1 MIRASWMWRNSPP
14 ISNPEMSEVVDELDR
29 AGYYSVL
36 VPIKST
42 TADYLPRIISSMRAN
57 QKIKY
62 MIPIRPYLLS
72 PQYLG
77 MISAGIEA
85 VVPNRTIFN
94 FINGHIE
101 EDENLNGIIYN
112 SVDFS
117 NKENRRSHLED
128 FVKALGRI
136 EMHDK
141 TDFSEMLVSGG
152 SLETIESAYRVGA
165 GLATSYSSFMQNY
178 HWAYSKVDLERIFVQ
193 VCILI
198 CDSGDDPLVAALT
211 ANNPSGIIHGSYDE
225 IVEKI
230 TELESMGVTDL
241 LISNAFDGG
250 KEERLK
256 IHNFVSKYLASG
268 QVHNSLK

>member
-1 MIRASWMWRNSPP
+1 MWRNSPP
-14 ISNPEMSEVVDELDR
+14 ISSSEMSEVVDELNS

-42 TADYLPRIISSMRAN
+42 TADYLPKIISSMRAD

-101 EDENLNGIIYN
+101 ADENLDGIIYS

-117 NKENRRSHLED
+117 NKENRRDHLKD
-128 FVKALGRI
+128 FVAALGCI
-136 EMHDK
+136 EMHDRP
-141 TDFSEMLVSGG
+141 DFSEMLISGG

-165 GLATSYSSFMQNY
+165 GLATSYSSFMQN
-178 HWAYSKVDLERIFVQ
+178 HRWAYSKVDLKKIFVQ
-193 VCILI
+193 VCILV
-198 CDSGDDPLVAALT
+198 CDSESDPQVANAI
-211 ANNPSGIIHGSYDE
+211 ANNPSGIIYGSYEE
-225 IVEKI
+225 IAEKI
-230 TELESMGVTDL
+230 AELESMGVTDL

-250 KEERLK
+250 REERLK
-256 IHNFVSKYLASG
+256 IHNFVSKYLPQG
-268 QVHNSLK
+268 